1 MTMMMVMM
9 VYVSKP
15 VRMYGELTGIRR
27 SVYRG
32 EMSSVI
38 KNMAFDTILL
48 IFSLLLYLKFVSF
61 LVLQTRKAFLN

>member
-1 MTMMMVMM
+1 MMMVMM

-32 EMSSVI
+32 EMSAVI
-38 KNMAFDTILL
+38 KNMAFDKILL